1 MLEFQ
6 FFYNTEDSYRVIIGI
21 LGIIV
26 QIMILK
32 VLCKLIKEIKTL
44 ASTELLEMRTIDWR
58 PVQTEIIWI

>member
-32 VLCKLIKEIKTL
+32 VLCKLIKEIKY
-44 ASTELLEMRTIDWR
+44 
-58 PVQTEIIWI
+58 